1 MRMIRL
7 STASRPL
14 AEYAD
19 ELDDDILVLTTAR
32 NKPIAAIVPLKNVDR
47 ESLALSSHP
56 EFLQLIERSRREFAS
71 GKTLSL
77 AQMRAALDER
87 RRSAEGTLDSAK
99 RGHGSTRRSARS
111 QPRVGSAKAKQAAD
125 RKR

>member
-1 MRMIRL
+1 MRTIRL

-19 ELDDDILVLTTAR
+19 ELEDDILVLTTAR
-32 NKPIAAIVPLKNVDR
+32 DRPIAAIVPLKNVDR
-47 ESLALSSHP
+47 ESLALSAHP
-56 EFLQLIERSRREFAS
+56 EFLQLIERARREFAA

-87 RRSAEGTLDSAK
+87 RLSPESTLGSAK
-99 RGHGSTRRSARS
+99 RGRSLMRRSAR
-111 QPRVGSAKAKQAAD
+111 PPLRAGSAKAKPAVD
-125 RKR
+125 RSR